1 VVILGGGGITESLVR
16 LLGPFGCHITV
27 VRKRVADMAG
37 VDVVGTLSDLD
48 DLLPAADLVAVALA
62 LTPETTGVLDARRML
77 LMKSSAWIVNLGRG
91 GHIVTDD
98 LVAALRA
105 GTIGGA
111 ALDVTDPEPLPE
123 GHPLW
128 SLANCIV
135 TPHTGNTP
143 EMAQPLLSA
152 RVSENIRRFGAGEP
166 LIGPVDV
173 DLGY

>member
-1 VVILGGGGITESLVR
+1 VL
-16 LLGPFGCHITV
+16 
-27 VRKRVADMAG
+27 RKRVADMAG

-48 DLLPAADLVAVALA
+48 DLLPTADLVVVALA
-62 LTPETTGVLDARRML
+62 LTPETTGVLDDRRL
-77 LMKSSAWIVNLGRG
+77 GLMKPTAWIVNLGRG

-98 LVAALRA
+98 LVAALRD

-111 ALDVTDPEPLPE
+111 ALDVTDPEPLPD

-128 SLANCIV
+128 SLANCII
-135 TPHTGNTP
+135 TPHVGNTP
-143 EMAQPLLSA
+143 DMAQPLLSA
-152 RVSENIRRFGAGEP
+152 RVTENIRRFASGEA